1 MFIPLDYFLH
11 SENQNFLKNEKN
23 ARRYYHFTHVYHKWK
38 SYLWSWDMEHNR
50 QNFFSIWTILPPLP
64 LTTQKKNLKK
74 WKKRLWYHHFIQ
86 QYHKWESYDV
96 WFLRYELQLQLH
108 HFEPFVALLIHK
120 QPKKLKFWKNEKN
133 CLEISSFYSSVPKI
147 KTRPCMVP
155 EIWWATDRQT
165 DR

>member
-11 SENQNFLKNEKN
+11 SESQNFLKNEKN

-96 WFLRYELQLQLH
+96 WFLRYELQH
-108 HFEPFVALLIHK
+108 AITIAPFWAICCPFNPQTTQKTKILKKWEKLPGDIIILLICT
-120 QPKKLKFWKNEKN
+120 KN
-133 CLEISSFYSSVPKI
+133 
-147 KTRPCMVP
+147 
-155 EIWWATDRQT
+155 
-165 DR
+165 